1 MEYNFVNRGKEIQE
15 LEARYNSNKSEFVA
29 IYGRKRLILDN
40 SSKKTIVHNVLI
52 TTFGIQKK
60 RILG

>member
-1 MEYNFVNRGKEIQE
+1 MEYNIVNRGKEIQE